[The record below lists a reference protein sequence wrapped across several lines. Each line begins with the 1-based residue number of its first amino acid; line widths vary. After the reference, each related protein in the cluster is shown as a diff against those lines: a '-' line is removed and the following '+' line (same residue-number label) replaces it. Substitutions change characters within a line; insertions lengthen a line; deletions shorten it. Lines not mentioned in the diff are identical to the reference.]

1 MNLRSSLRSEA
12 HVESGPLNDILF
24 ILVMFFLIV
33 ATLANPN
40 VIKVMLP
47 KAQSNT
53 KAKQTVVVSITKDN
67 QFYVGTTLVSLD
79 QLKTALTPKIAEDP
93 EGATIVVNAD
103 KSVAIEY
110 LVDVMQVAHELGAKV
125 VLATAH
131 PQGAGG
137 GE

>member
-1 MNLRSSLRSEA
+1 MNLRSKLRSEA
-12 HVESGPLNDILF
+12 HVESGALNDILF

-53 KAKQTVVVSITKDN
+53 KAKQTVVVSIDHDN
-67 QFYVGTTLVSLD
+67 QFYIGTTQVSLD
-79 QLKTALTPKIAEDP
+79 QLKEALIPKLAQDP

-103 KSVAIEY
+103 RSVAIEY

-131 PQGAGG
+131 PQ
-137 GE
+137 

>member
-1 MNLRSSLRSEA
+1 MDLRRNKFKSEA
-12 HVESGPLNDILF
+12 HVESGALNDILF

-53 KAKQTVVVSITKDN
+53 KAKQTVVVSIDKEN
-67 QFYVGTTLVSLD
+67 QFYVGTTQVSKD
-79 QLKTALTPKIAEDP
+79 QLKDALIPKLSTE
-93 EGATIVVNAD
+93 EQGATIVVNSD
-103 KSVAIEY
+103 KSVPIES
-110 LVDVMQVAHELGAKV
+110 LVDVMQIAQELGVRV

-131 PQGAGG
+131 PD
-137 GE
+137 

>member
-1 MNLRSSLRSEA
+1 MNLRSKLRSEA
-12 HVESGPLNDILF
+12 HVESGALNDILF

-53 KAKQTVVVSITKDN
+53 KGKQTVVVSINSKDE
-67 QFYVGTTLVSLD
+67 FYVGTTRVSLD
-79 QLKTALTPKIAEDP
+79 QLKEALVPKLAQDP
-93 EGATIVVNAD
+93 QGATIVVNAD

-110 LVDVMQVAHELGAKV
+110 LVQVMQIAHELGARV

-131 PQGAGG
+131 PR
-137 GE
+137 

>member
-1 MNLRSSLRSEA
+1 MNLRSKLRSEA
-12 HVESGPLNDILF
+12 HVESGALNDILF

-53 KAKQTVVVSITKDN
+53 KAKQTVVVSINKDN
-67 QFYVGTTLVSLD
+67 QFFVGTTQVALSD
-79 QLKTALTPKIAEDP
+79 LKDALTPKLAADP

-103 KSVAIEY
+103 RSVAIEY

-131 PQGAGG
+131 MEAK
-137 GE
+137 

>member
-1 MNLRSSLRSEA
+1 MNLRSKLRSEA
-12 HVESGPLNDILF
+12 HVESGALNDILF

-53 KAKQTVVVSITKDN
+53 KAKQTVVVSINGKN
-67 QFYVGTTLVSLD
+67 QFFVGTNQVSLA
-79 QLKTALTPKIAEDP
+79 QLKEALIPKLARDP
-93 EGATIVVNAD
+93 QGATIVVNAD

-125 VLATAH
+125 VLATSH
-131 PQGAGG
+131 VQQN
-137 GE
+137 E

>member
-1 MNLRSSLRSEA
+1 MNLRSKLRSEA
-12 HVESGPLNDILF
+12 HVESGALNDILF

-53 KAKQTVVVSITKDN
+53 KAKQTVVVSIDHNN
-67 QFYVGTTLVSLD
+67 QFYIGTTQVGLD
-79 QLKTALTPKIAEDP
+79 QLKEALIPKLAQDP

-103 KSVAIEY
+103 RSVAIEY

-131 PQGAGG
+131 PNP
-137 GE
+137 

>member
-1 MNLRSSLRSEA
+1 
-12 HVESGPLNDILF
+12 
-24 ILVMFFLIV
+24 MFFLIV

-53 KAKQTVVVSITKDN
+53 KAKQTVVVSINKEN
-67 QFYVGTTLVSLD
+67 QFFVGTNQVALD
-79 QLKTALTPKIAEDP
+79 QLKEVLTPKVAEDP

-103 KSVAIEY
+103 RSVAIEY

-131 PQGAGG
+131 MQGK
-137 GE
+137 

>member
-1 MNLRSSLRSEA
+1 MNLRSKLRSEA
-12 HVESGPLNDILF
+12 HVESGALNDILF

-53 KAKQTVVVSITKDN
+53 KAKQTVVVSINKEN
-67 QFYVGTTLVSLD
+67 QFYVGTTQVSLD
-79 QLKTALTPKIAEDP
+79 KLKEVLTPKLAQDP

-103 KSVAIEY
+103 RSVAIEY
-110 LVDVMQVAHELGAKV
+110 LVDVMQIAHELGAKV

-131 PQGAGG
+131 PQ
-137 GE
+137 

>member
-1 MNLRSSLRSEA
+1 MNLRSKLRSEA
-12 HVESGPLNDILF
+12 HVESGALNDILF

-53 KAKQTVVVSITKDN
+53 KAKQTVVVSIDNGN
-67 QFYVGTTLVSLD
+67 QFYVGTTHVTLD
-79 QLKTALTPKIAEDP
+79 QLKEALEPKLAEDP
-93 EGATIVVNAD
+93 QGATIVVNAD

-110 LVDVMQVAHELGAKV
+110 LVDVMQIAHELGAKV

-131 PQGAGG
+131 PSR
-137 GE
+137 ER

>member
-1 MNLRSSLRSEA
+1 MRSEA
-12 HVESGPLNDILF
+12 HVESGALNDILF

-53 KAKQTVVVSITKDN
+53 KAKQTVVVSINKDN
-67 QFYVGTTLVSLD
+67 QFYVGTEQVSLD
-79 QLKTALTPKIAEDP
+79 QLKETLIPKLARDP

-103 KSVAIEY
+103 RSVAIEY

-131 PQGAGG
+131 AQPAGG
-137 GE
+137 

>member
-1 MNLRSSLRSEA
+1 MNLRSKLRSEA
-12 HVESGPLNDILF
+12 HVESGALNDILF

-53 KAKQTVVVSITKDN
+53 KAKQTVVVSINSKDE
-67 QFYVGTTLVSLD
+67 FYVGTTRVPLD
-79 QLKTALTPKIAEDP
+79 QLKEALVPKLAQDP
-93 EGATIVVNAD
+93 QGATIVVNAD

-110 LVDVMQVAHELGAKV
+110 LVQVMQIAHELGARV

-131 PQGAGG
+131 PR
-137 GE
+137 

>member
-1 MNLRSSLRSEA
+1 M
-12 HVESGPLNDILF
+12 NDILF

-53 KAKQTVVVSITKDN
+53 KAKQTVVVTIDKDN
-67 QFYVGTTLVSLD
+67 IFYVGTNAVPLAG
-79 QLKTALTPKIAEDP
+79 LKEALLPKLAQDAE
-93 EGATIVVNAD
+93 GGTIVVNAD
-103 KSVAIEY
+103 RSVAIEH
-110 LVDVMQVAHELGAKV
+110 LVEVMQIAHELGAKV

-131 PQGAGG
+131 PTQR
-137 GE
+137 

>member
-1 MNLRSSLRSEA
+1 MNLRSKLRSEA
-12 HVESGPLNDILF
+12 HVESGALNDILF

-53 KAKQTVVVSITKDN
+53 KAKQTVVVSINGKN
-67 QFYVGTTLVSLD
+67 QFFVGTNQVSLG
-79 QLKTALTPKIAEDP
+79 QLKEALIPKLARDP
-93 EGATIVVNAD
+93 QGATIVVNAD

-131 PQGAGG
+131 VQQ
-137 GE
+137 

>member
-1 MNLRSSLRSEA
+1 MNLRKRLRSEA
-12 HVESGPLNDILF
+12 HVESGALNDILF

-53 KAKQTVVVSITKDN
+53 KAKQTVVVSIDKNDR
-67 QFYVGTTLVSLD
+67 FYVGTNQVSLD
-79 QLKTALTPKIAEDP
+79 QLKEALIPKLAQDP
-93 EGATIVVNAD
+93 EGGTIVVNAD

-110 LVDVMQVAHELGAKV
+110 LVDVMQISHELGAKV

-131 PQGAGG
+131 PSQTH
-137 GE
+137 

>member
-1 MNLRSSLRSEA
+1 MRTQA
-12 HVESGPLNDILF
+12 HVESGALNDILF

-53 KAKQTVVVSITKDN
+53 KAKQTVVVTIDQSN
-67 QFYVGTTLVSLD
+67 RFYVGTSEVSLD
-79 QLKTALTPKIAEDP
+79 QLKEALTPKLARDP

-103 KSVAIEY
+103 RSVPIEY

-131 PQGAGG
+131 PSEGG
-137 GE
+137 PAH

>member
-1 MNLRSSLRSEA
+1 MNLRSKMRTQA
-12 HVESGPLNDILF
+12 HVESGALNDILF

-53 KAKQTVVVSITKDN
+53 KAKQTVVVTIDQSN
-67 QFYVGTTLVSLD
+67 RFYVGTSEVSLD
-79 QLKTALTPKIAEDP
+79 QLKEALTPKIARDP

-103 KSVAIEY
+103 RSVPIEY

-131 PQGAGG
+131 PSEGG
-137 GE
+137 PAH

>member
-1 MNLRSSLRSEA
+1 MNLRSKLRSEA
-12 HVESGPLNDILF
+12 HVESGALNDILF

-53 KAKQTVVVSITKDN
+53 KSKQTVVVSINKNN
-67 QFYVGTTLVSLD
+67 QFFVGTNQVPLD
-79 QLKTALTPKIAEDP
+79 QLKEALIPKLARDP
-93 EGATIVVNAD
+93 QGATIVVNAD
-103 KSVAIEY
+103 RSVAIEY

-131 PQGAGG
+131 TQ
-137 GE
+137 

>member
-1 MNLRSSLRSEA
+1 MNLRNRLRSEA
-12 HVESGPLNDILF
+12 HVESGALNDILF

-53 KAKQTVVVSITKDN
+53 KAKQTVVVSINKDN
-67 QFYVGTTLVSLD
+67 QFYIGTNQVPLD
-79 QLKTALTPKIAEDP
+79 QLKEALIPKLARDP

-103 KSVAIEY
+103 RSVAIEY
-110 LVDVMQVAHELGAKV
+110 LVDVMQIAHELGAKV

-131 PQGAGG
+131 PQAEGG
-137 GE
+137 

>member
-1 MNLRSSLRSEA
+1 MNLRSKIRPQA
-12 HVESGPLNDILF
+12 HVESGALNDILF

-53 KAKQTVVVSITKDN
+53 KAKQTVVVTIDKNNT
-67 QFYVGTTLVSLD
+67 FYVGTTAVQLP
-79 QLKTALTPKIAEDP
+79 QLKEALLPKISTDP
-93 EGATIVVNAD
+93 QGATIVVNAD
-103 KSVAIEY
+103 RSVAIEY

-131 PQGAGG
+131 PH
-137 GE
+137 E

>member
-1 MNLRSSLRSEA
+1 MNLRSKLRSEA
-12 HVESGPLNDILF
+12 HVESGALNDILF

-53 KAKQTVVVSITKDN
+53 KAKQTVVVSINSKDE
-67 QFYVGTTLVSLD
+67 FYVGTTQVAPG
-79 QLKTALTPKIAEDP
+79 QLKQALIPKLAQDP
-93 EGATIVVNAD
+93 QGATIVVNAD

-110 LVDVMQVAHELGAKV
+110 LVQVMQIAHELGARV

-131 PQGAGG
+131 PG
-137 GE
+137 

>member
-1 MNLRSSLRSEA
+1 MNLRSKLRSEA
-12 HVESGPLNDILF
+12 HVESGALNDILF

-53 KAKQTVVVSITKDN
+53 KAKQTVVVSINSKDEV
-67 QFYVGTTLVSLD
+67 YVGTTRVPPD
-79 QLKTALTPKIAEDP
+79 QLKEALVPKLAQDP
-93 EGATIVVNAD
+93 QGATIVVNAD

-110 LVDVMQVAHELGAKV
+110 LVQVMQIAHELGARV

-131 PQGAGG
+131 SR
-137 GE
+137 

>member
-1 MNLRSSLRSEA
+1 
-12 HVESGPLNDILF
+12 
-24 ILVMFFLIV
+24 MFFLIV

-53 KAKQTVVVSITKDN
+53 KAKQTVVVSIDKNDK
-67 QFYVGTTLVSLD
+67 FYVGTNEAGLD
-79 QLKTALTPKIAEDP
+79 QLKQALIPKLAQDP
-93 EGATIVVNAD
+93 EGGTIVVNAD

-110 LVDVMQVAHELGAKV
+110 LVDVMQIAHELGAKV

-131 PQGAGG
+131 PVSAH
-137 GE
+137 

>member
-1 MNLRSSLRSEA
+1 MNLRSKLRSNA
-12 HVESGPLNDILF
+12 HVESGALNDILF

-53 KAKQTVVVSITKDN
+53 KSKQTVVVSIDHNN
-67 QFYVGTTLVSLD
+67 QFYVGTAKVPLS
-79 QLKTALTPKIAEDP
+79 QLKQALIPKLNQDP
-93 EGATIVVNAD
+93 QGATIVVNAD
-103 KSVAIEY
+103 RTVPIEY
-110 LVDVMQVAHELGAKV
+110 LVDVMQIANELGAKV

-131 PQGAGG
+131 PAQSGG
-137 GE
+137 

>member
-1 MNLRSSLRSEA
+1 MRTQA
-12 HVESGPLNDILF
+12 HVESGALNDILF

-53 KAKQTVVVSITKDN
+53 KAKQTVVVTIDQSN
-67 QFYVGTTLVSLD
+67 RFYVGTSEVSLD
-79 QLKTALTPKIAEDP
+79 QLKEALTPKIARDP

-103 KSVAIEY
+103 RSVPIEY

-131 PQGAGG
+131 PSEGG
-137 GE
+137 PAH

>member
-1 MNLRSSLRSEA
+1 MNLRSKLRSEA
-12 HVESGPLNDILF
+12 RVESGALNDILF

-53 KAKQTVVVSITKDN
+53 KAKQTVVVSINKDN
-67 QFYVGTTLVSLD
+67 QFFVGTTPVSLD
-79 QLKTALTPKIAEDP
+79 QLKQALVPKLARDP

-103 KSVAIEY
+103 HSVAIEY
-110 LVDVMQVAHELGAKV
+110 LVDVMQIAHELGAKV

-131 PQGAGG
+131 AQGG
-137 GE
+137 G

>member
-1 MNLRSSLRSEA
+1 MNLRSKLRSEA
-12 HVESGPLNDILF
+12 HVESGALNDILF

-53 KAKQTVVVSITKDN
+53 KAKQTVVVSINNEN
-67 QFYVGTTLVSLD
+67 QFFVGTSQVTLD
-79 QLKTALTPKIAEDP
+79 QLKEALTPKLAEDP
-93 EGATIVVNAD
+93 QGATIVVNAD
-103 KSVAIEY
+103 RSVAIEY
-110 LVDVMQVAHELGAKV
+110 LVDVMQIAHELGAKV

-131 PQGAGG
+131 MQQQTQ
-137 GE
+137 

>member
-1 MNLRSSLRSEA
+1 MNLRSKLRSEA
-12 HVESGPLNDILF
+12 HVESGALNDILF

-53 KAKQTVVVSITKDN
+53 KAKQTVVVSIDHDN
-67 QFYVGTTLVSLD
+67 QFFVGTSQVTLD
-79 QLKTALTPKIAEDP
+79 QLKEALIPKLNQDP
-93 EGATIVVNAD
+93 QGATIVVNAD
-103 KSVAIEY
+103 KSVPIEY
-110 LVDVMQVAHELGAKV
+110 LVDVMQIAHELGAKV

-131 PQGAGG
+131 PGSG
-137 GE
+137 

>member
-1 MNLRSSLRSEA
+1 MNLRSKLRSEA
-12 HVESGPLNDILF
+12 HVESGALNDILF

-53 KAKQTVVVSITKDN
+53 KAKQTVVVSINSKDE
-67 QFYVGTTLVSLD
+67 FYVGTTRVAPD
-79 QLKTALTPKIAEDP
+79 QLKQALIPKLAQDTQ
-93 EGATIVVNAD
+93 GATIVVNAD

-110 LVDVMQVAHELGAKV
+110 LVQVMQIAHELGARV

-131 PQGAGG
+131 PG
-137 GE
+137 

>member
-1 MNLRSSLRSEA
+1 M
-12 HVESGPLNDILF
+12 NDILF

-53 KAKQTVVVSITKDN
+53 KAKQTVVVSINSKDE
-67 QFYVGTTLVSLD
+67 FYVGTTRVAPG
-79 QLKTALTPKIAEDP
+79 QLKQALIPKLAQDP
-93 EGATIVVNAD
+93 QGATIVVNAD

-110 LVDVMQVAHELGAKV
+110 LVQVMQIAHELGARV

-131 PQGAGG
+131 PG
-137 GE
+137 

>member
-1 MNLRSSLRSEA
+1 MNLRSKMRSEA
-12 HVESGPLNDILF
+12 HVESGALNDILF

-53 KAKQTVVVSITKDN
+53 KSKQTVVVSINKEN
-67 QFYVGTTLVSLD
+67 QFFVGTNQVALP
-79 QLKTALTPKIAEDP
+79 QLKDALVPKLAQDP
-93 EGATIVVNAD
+93 DGATIVVNAD
-103 KSVAIEY
+103 RSVAIEY
-110 LVDVMQVAHELGAKV
+110 LVDVMQIAHELGAKV

-131 PQGAGG
+131 V
-137 GE
+137 ETK